1 MEELE
6 HIERERYGL
15 FCLSGVLAF
24 VLLSVWQQEWLQAVG
39 YAISAGLLISGCY
52 VARKTTAEY
61 AWALVLAEARIN
73 GGTPS
78 KSGIWLGNLVPPV
91 IVLAISVWWQSAA

>member
-15 FCLSGVLAF
+15 FCLSGVAAF
-24 VLLSVWQQEWLQAVG
+24 ILLFVWRQDWLQAMA
-39 YAISAGLLISGCY
+39 YAIPAGLFISGFY
-52 VARKTTAEY
+52 VARKTTSEY
-61 AWALVLAEARIN
+61 VWSLLLAEARVN

-78 KSGIWLGNLVPPV
+78 KGGIWLGNLFLPAV
-91 IVLAISVWWQSAA
+91 VLAASM